1 MVAVNTKASG
11 RQPRA
16 FHLSDNPV
24 GQLVWR
30 ELGTDLGDR
39 RMRKCASVGEQEGRH
54 HQVSSVGLGDDDG
67 GIWIGLDIHLEVVNA
82 LPLELGLEPYA
93 VSAPCRCEERHT
105 FAVSAT
111 LATTRSIA
119 RLFLATTQSGDVPA
133 GTSPSSTLARHL
145 AASNS
150 SGQDQQQT
158 FEVPERL
165 SATMVT

>member
-1 MVAVNTKASG
+1 MVAVNTRASG

-24 GQLVWR
+24 GELVWR

-39 RMRKCASVGEQEGRH
+39 RIRQCASVGEQEGRH

-67 GIWIGLDIHLEVVNA
+67 GIWIGL
-82 LPLELGLEPYA
+82 LEPYA
-93 VSAPCRCEERHT
+93 VSAPCRCEERHLRRQRH
-105 FAVSAT
+105 AGHNQIHSSAIPSHNAERRRPRGNVSVIDVSAPPCCIQ
-111 LATTRSIA
+111 L
-119 RLFLATTQSGDVPA
+119 L
-133 GTSPSSTLARHL
+133 
-145 AASNS
+145 
-150 SGQDQQQT
+150 GQDQQQT